1 MVNVLKTKDPGSL
14 ISNILYSNSENK
26 PTILGGAPGCID
38 FRGRGDTREGVCLS
52 NNDEAKEIIA
62 AYESFFRCQKG
73 KAERVIKV
81 TNVTCENTQKQ
92 VSQYKS

>member
-14 ISNILYSNSENK
+14 ITNILYSNSENK

-38 FRGRGDTREGVCLS
+38 FRGRGDARAAVCLS

-62 AYESFFRCQKG
+62 AYETFYNCQKG

-81 TNVTCENTQKQ
+81 TNTTCEDTKKP
-92 VSQYKS
+92 VS